1 MRKEKSLQA
10 DLSSDR
16 LSTTRGPLLQVAGH
30 LGLIGRSGS
39 SVPAGLA
46 IGAGLWLVLVL
57 LAHFEGAGHRL
68 WTLEAI
74 AGHVRLLLVI
84 PLLFLAESMFEP
96 RVRDWIAML
105 LRYRIV
111 PEAEQSR
118 FERTAAWFDRRR
130 HSRVAELLALTV
142 AAALSIPGVFTVQF
156 GATAAFDPARAD
168 AAFSLAGAWYW
179 FVALTVFRFLVVRWL
194 WHLGLWWL
202 LLWRISRL
210 QLRLIATHPD
220 RAGGLGFV
228 EVVQSQLLPLV
239 VAISA
244 LQAAALSESVVTGMG
259 GLEILAPT
267 MLVTLVVELLLM
279 IGPTF
284 LFGRTLWTHRVEA
297 LRKYMGLASLFV
309 DRFHHTWAEH
319 QGVANDDL
327 VNTGQW
333 SSLTDMGASVS
344 VVREMRLIPVSP
356 RFLVQIAIAG
366 IAPALPLLLL
376 KYPVSDLAAN
386 VVSQILGI

>member
-1 MRKEKSLQA
+1 MQA
-10 DLSSDR
+10 DRSSDQ
-16 LSTTRGPLLQVAGH
+16 LSTTRGPLLQLARR
-30 LGLIGRSGS
+30 LGLVGRSGG

-57 LAHFEGAGHRL
+57 LAHLEGAGHRL

-74 AGHVRLLLVI
+74 SGHVRLLLVI

-96 RVRDWIAML
+96 RVRDWTAML

-118 FERTAAWFDRRR
+118 FERTAAWIDRRR
-130 HSRVAELLALTV
+130 HSWVAELLALAV
-142 AAALSIPGVFTVQF
+142 AVALSVPGVFAVQF
-156 GATAAFDPARAD
+156 GATPFYDPARAD
-168 AAFSLAGAWYW
+168 SVLSLAGAWYW
-179 FVALTVFRFLVVRWL
+179 FVALTFFRFLVLRWL
-194 WHLGLWWL
+194 WHLCLWWL
-202 LLWRISRL
+202 LLWRVSRL
-210 QLRLIATHPD
+210 PLRLIATHPD

-244 LQAAALSESVVTGMG
+244 LHAAGLSERVATGMD
-259 GLEILAPT
+259 GLEILAPA
-267 MLVTLVVELLLM
+267 MLVTLAVEALLL
-279 IGPTF
+279 IGPMF
-284 LFGRTLWTHRVEA
+284 LFFRTLWTHRVEA

-309 DRFHHTWAEH
+309 DRFHQTWAEPPEV
-319 QGVANDDL
+319 GNDDL

-344 VVREMRLIPVSP
+344 VVREMRLLPISP
-356 RFLVQIAIAG
+356 RFLLQVAIAG
-366 IAPALPLLLL
+366 IIPALPLLLL
-376 KYPVSDLAAN
+376 KYPVSELAAN
-386 VVSQILGI
+386 VVSQILGL

>member
-1 MRKEKSLQA
+1 MQA
-10 DLSSDR
+10 DRGSDR
-16 LSTTRGPLLQVAGH
+16 LSTTRGPLLQVAGR

-39 SVPAGLA
+39 SVAAGLA

-57 LAHFEGAGHRL
+57 LAHVEGVGHRL

-118 FERTAAWFDRRR
+118 FEQTAALFDRRR
-130 HSRVAELLALTV
+130 HSWVAELLALAV
-142 AAALSIPGVFTVQF
+142 AAALSVPGVFNVQF

-168 AAFSLAGAWYW
+168 AAFSLAGTWYW
-179 FVALTVFRFLVVRWL
+179 YVALTVFRFLVLRWL

-210 QLRLIATHPD
+210 PLRLIATHPD

-228 EVVQSQLLPLV
+228 EVVQGQLLPLV

-244 LQAAALSESVVTGMG
+244 LQAAALSESVASGMD
-259 GLEILAPT
+259 GLEILAPA
-267 MLVTLVVELLLM
+267 MLVTLVAEALLL

-284 LFGRTLWTHRVEA
+284 LFFRTLWAHRVEA

-309 DRFHHTWAEH
+309 DRFHQTWAEPPE
-319 QGVANDDL
+319 VVNDDL
-327 VNTGQW
+327 VNSGQW
-333 SSLTDMGASVS
+333 SSLTDMGASVN
-344 VVREMRLIPVSP
+344 VVQEMRLIPVSP
-356 RFLVQIAIAG
+356 RFLVQVALAG
-366 IAPALPLLLL
+366 ILPALPLLLL
-376 KYPVSDLAAN
+376 KYPVSDLASN
-386 VVSQILGI
+386 VVTQILGL

>member
-1 MRKEKSLQA
+1 VQA
-10 DLSSDR
+10 DRSSDQ
-16 LSTTRGPLLQVAGH
+16 LATIRGPLLQVAGR
-30 LGLIGRSGS
+30 LGLVNRSGS

-46 IGAGLWLVLVL
+46 IGGGLWLVVVL
-57 LAHFEGAGHRL
+57 LAHIEGVGHRL
-68 WTLEAI
+68 WSLEAI

-84 PLLFLAESMFEP
+84 PLMFLAESMFAP
-96 RVRDWIAML
+96 RVREWIAML

-118 FERTAAWFDRRR
+118 FERTAAWIDRMR
-130 HSRVAELLALTV
+130 HSWVAELLALAV

-168 AAFSLAGAWYW
+168 SALSLAGAWYW
-179 FVALTVFRFLVVRWL
+179 FVALTVFRFLVLRWL

-202 LLWRISRL
+202 LLWRIRRL
-210 QLRLIATHPD
+210 PLRLIATHPD
-220 RAGGLGFV
+220 RAGGLGFL

-244 LQAAALSESVVTGMG
+244 LHAAALSERVATGMDG
-259 GLEILAPT
+259 IEVLAPA
-267 MLVTLVVELLLM
+267 MLVTLAVEALLL
-279 IGPTF
+279 IGPMF
-284 LFGRTLWTHRVEA
+284 LFFRTLWTHRVEA

-309 DRFHHTWAEH
+309 DRFHQTWAQPREV
-319 QGVANDDL
+319 GNDDL

-344 VVREMRLIPVSP
+344 VVREMRLLPVSP
-356 RFLVQIAIAG
+356 RLLVQVAIAG
-366 IAPALPLLLL
+366 IAPGLPLLLL
-376 KYPVSDLAAN
+376 KYPVSELAAN
-386 VVSQILGI
+386 VVSQILGL